1 MDIQKKSKET
11 LISELT
17 ELQLAYNSMKTRL
30 EKELAAKR
38 EEESIFRKL
47 ILTAS
52 EFIEFTDDSPDFS
65 KLLQTIIDI
74 SGAKYAALN
83 IFDENGLDF
92 TTVAFEGIK
101 ESLKHVFSS
110 LGYEVI
116 NKHWDHD
123 PIRAEKTKQ
132 HIITRF
138 LHLSELSVNAIPN
151 VIISLIEK
159 TFDVEESFIVK
170 IVKENKVLGDFTLIF
185 SKGKTIRNESL
196 VELYANM
203 AGLFLDRVKLTN
215 LLKWSE
221 IKHSK
226 MISNISDVIGIIS
239 PEGII
244 KYKSPNCEKW
254 FGWQPQDLV
263 GTEGW
268 STIHPNDLGRIQTEF
283 STVLDEDNN
292 TKTME
297 FRYQC
302 KDGSYKMVELSA
314 INLTKDPN
322 IDGILL
328 NYHDITAYKKVEE
341 MLANE
346 TQRLSYILEG
356 TDAGTWEWNILT
368 GEKIYNERWAE
379 MLGYTLKEIS
389 PVTTETVNKFVHP
402 EDLIVSDELLAKHIR
417 GELAYYECE
426 LRMKHKN
433 GNWVWILDRG
443 KVHIRDKDG
452 RPLFISGTHQNI
464 TDRKETEQAFI
475 DSEKNFHSIFD
486 SSSGAI
492 AIIDPDTTI
501 SMVNEEFCRRSGYS
515 KEEITGMSWTQLLP
529 YNELYRFNDFQDR
542 RRLNPDD
549 GPDRYDFSF
558 LNKYGEPKQVIGSF
572 AILSNQQMIAS
583 LVDITDRKIAEEK
596 LKESLSLMKAILES
610 INNGILVVSNQGAV
624 LRTNEMFSKMWKVPA
639 NVVSSGDDNTLLNYV
654 LEQLT
659 DPEEFLNKVLELY
672 KTPDAESDSLVH
684 FKDGRVFDR
693 ISKPIY
699 LVGEVRGRVWS
710 FFDIT
715 ERKRAEKEI
724 IDALDKAEESNRLKS
739 TFLTNMSHEIRTPM
753 NGILGFTE
761 LLSNPDLSSDDRQ
774 NFIEIIRISGARML
788 NTINNIIDIS
798 IIESGVLKVDKIETN
813 INKQI
818 EFIFQFFRQEVL
830 NKGLSL
836 EFRTGLPLEKA
847 IIITDNEK
855 VIGILT
861 NLLKN
866 AIKFTKSGSI
876 EFGYE
881 CKGETL
887 EFFIKDTGV
896 GISPAQQQ
904 IIFERF
910 RQGNESY
917 NRDYEGSG
925 LGLTISKSYVEIMG
939 GQIWLESEVGKGTT
953 FYFTIP
959 FEPLA
964 EEKYSAENNLTEIDN
979 DMLRKKLKILI
990 VDDDRVSRL
999 LIAKMVGVISKEI
1012 LYAGNGAEAIKFS
1025 SENSDLDLIFMDLSL
1040 PEIDGYEATKRIRKF
1055 DSKIIII
1062 AQTAYGFSEDRD
1074 KAIEAG
1080 CNEYISKPIN
1090 KRLLHKLIFKYFSN

>member
-1 MDIQKKSKET
+1 
-11 LISELT
+11 
-17 ELQLAYNSMKTRL
+17 
-30 EKELAAKR
+30 
-38 EEESIFRKL
+38 
-47 ILTAS
+47 
-52 EFIEFTDDSPDFS
+52 
-65 KLLQTIIDI
+65 
-74 SGAKYAALN
+74 
-83 IFDENGLDF
+83 
-92 TTVAFEGIK
+92 
-101 ESLKHVFSS
+101 
-110 LGYEVI
+110 
-116 NKHWDHD
+116 
-123 PIRAEKTKQ
+123 
-132 HIITRF
+132 
-138 LHLSELSVNAIPN
+138 
-151 VIISLIEK
+151 
-159 TFDVEESFIVK
+159 
-170 IVKENKVLGDFTLIF
+170 
-185 SKGKTIRNESL
+185 
-196 VELYANM
+196 
-203 AGLFLDRVKLTN
+203 
-215 LLKWSE
+215 
-221 IKHSK
+221 
-226 MISNISDVIGIIS
+226 
-239 PEGII
+239 
-244 KYKSPNCEKW
+244 
-254 FGWQPQDLV
+254 
-263 GTEGW
+263 
-268 STIHPNDLGRIQTEF
+268 
-283 STVLDEDNN
+283 
-292 TKTME
+292 ME

-925 LGLTISKSYVEIMG
+925 LGLTISKSYVEILG